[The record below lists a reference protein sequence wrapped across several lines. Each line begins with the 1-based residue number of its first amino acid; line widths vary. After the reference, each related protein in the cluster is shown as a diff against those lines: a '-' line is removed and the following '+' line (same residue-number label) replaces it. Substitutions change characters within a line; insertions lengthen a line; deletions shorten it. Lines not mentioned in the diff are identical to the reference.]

1 MLYLRQQDDE
11 SSVGR
16 LRDLILTSSHLDFE
30 GLLRKLPSGE
40 KSLQIRAAL
49 LERLE
54 RYVLLLGSSFH
65 VFLVF

>member
-54 RYVLLLGSSFH
+54 RYVLLLGAFH